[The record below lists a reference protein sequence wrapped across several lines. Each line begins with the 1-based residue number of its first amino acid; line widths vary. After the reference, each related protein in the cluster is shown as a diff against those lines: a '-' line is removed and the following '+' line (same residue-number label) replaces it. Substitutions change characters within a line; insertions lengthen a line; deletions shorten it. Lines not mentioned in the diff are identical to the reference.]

1 LVSDE
6 TSFLTVGVEC
16 TIWRLLPF
24 IMRVDLTALAHTKT
38 YESIDSPFLAKLPE
52 ADESVQLLDFDPTS
66 T

>member
-1 LVSDE
+1 
-6 TSFLTVGVEC
+6 
-16 TIWRLLPF
+16 
-24 IMRVDLTALAHTKT
+24 MRVDLTALAHTKT